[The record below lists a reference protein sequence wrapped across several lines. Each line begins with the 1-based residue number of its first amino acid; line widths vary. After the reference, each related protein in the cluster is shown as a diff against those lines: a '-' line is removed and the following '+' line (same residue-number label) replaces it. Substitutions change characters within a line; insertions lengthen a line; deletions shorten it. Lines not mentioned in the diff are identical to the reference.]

1 MAGPTLRVEDASRLS
16 GATVIRLSRRDER
29 EQREER
35 VARVAAERR
44 RREAVRRGRSEA
56 WRSYRERSL
65 AGGRAW
71 VNGREVGGAQER
83 YVHLGQSHD

>member
-1 MAGPTLRVEDASRLS
+1 VEDVSRLS
-16 GATVIRLSRRDER
+16 GATVIPLSRRDER
-29 EQREER
+29 DER

-44 RREAVRRGRSEA
+44 RRDAVLRGRSEA

-83 YVHLGQSHD
+83 YVHLARNHD